1 MAISA
6 STLTT
11 TVSEAI
17 TLNGQTFGNTVT
29 KSFTSIKDIFVR
41 IIPVPSGS
49 TITTLYTVGTTD
61 TGSQFTPT
69 SLKYARITNK
79 DTANALSIFI
89 DNEAGHEVLYKLDAG
104 CSYIINL
111 HEDSIMA
118 ETTSGTDLSGDNTA
132 TYAAGSAAIT
142 QVRAQAFNAAVDVEV
157 FVAAT

>member
-29 KSFTSIKDIFVR
+29 KSFSSIKDIFVR

-118 ETTSGTDLSGDNTA
+118 ETTTGTDLTGDNSA